1 LTKIIVQGERWFPP
15 ENSFFDEK
23 EKLWGDWYC
32 DSEVGHLRSVLLR
45 SPGKEIEMVTNE
57 NYQDFRWKASMHPE
71 TARKEQDTL
80 AQVYRDNGIEVYY
93 VENMRHDRPNALYM
107 RDLVIMT
114 PEGAIVCRPGIQ
126 ARRGEERY
134 AALSLSL
141 LGVPIIKTING
152 DGIFDGACL
161 MWIDRQTV
169 IIGTGARANESGA
182 KQIEN
187 ELRNIGV
194 TDFIHFPIP
203 YGHAHIDGLLNIAD
217 KRTAVLFPWQV
228 PYNVVKALLDRDFT
242 IVEATNIEEVKSN
255 FCVNFVALEP
265 GKVVMPSGSPETK
278 AKMEAA
284 GIHVIDVKMDE
295 IMKGWGAIH
304 CMTAPL
310 KRDPLSNKN

>member
-1 LTKIIVQGERWFPP
+1 MAKFHVQGERWFPP

-23 EKLWGDWYC
+23 KELWGDWYC
-32 DSEVGHLRSVLLR
+32 DSEVGRLRSVLLR
-45 SPGKEIEMVTNE
+45 RPGSEIEIVTNE
-57 NYQDFRWKASMHPE
+57 NYQDFRWKASMNPE
-71 TARKEQDTL
+71 NARKEQDAL
-80 AQVYRDNGIEVYY
+80 AQIYRDNGIEVHYA
-93 VENMRHDRPNALYM
+93 EEMRNDRPNALYM

-114 PEGAIVCRPGIQ
+114 PEGAIVCRPGIK

-134 AALSLSL
+134 AATALSR

-161 MWIDRQTV
+161 MWVDRHTV

-182 KQIEN
+182 KQVES

-217 KRTAVLFPWQV
+217 KKTAVLFPWQV
-228 PYNVVKALLDRDFT
+228 PYDVVKALLDRDFT

-255 FCVNFVALEP
+255 FSVNFVALEP
-265 GKVVMPSGSPETK
+265 GKVVIPTGSPETK
-278 AKMEAA
+278 AKMEEA
-284 GIHVIDVKMDE
+284 GIKVIEVKMDE

-310 KRDPLSNKN
+310 KRNPLSI